1 MVTVKQ
7 RDVVPKIQSSPRNE
21 TNSTGGGELSATI
34 VQEQGKRRSQRLNRR
49 VLIVLSPLDGGNT
62 QKQPS
67 WQQVSL
73 RSTIDTYYI
82 DQNAL
87 NTPGGLGHSVWRK
100 IWTGHFS
107 KGPVPP
113 TRFGAKF
120 EREGVPMLERMWPIQ
135 ILRRTEWP
143 KPPGVSRA
151 FWSI

>member
-1 MVTVKQ
+1 MQHAFFSVKQ
-7 RDVVPKIQSSPRNE
+7 SFGWIKFQNSICLFATFFCNFGQFFATFRVIKGIFLCNFCPSMVISDNLQS
-21 TNSTGGGELSATI
+21 
-34 VQEQGKRRSQRLNRR
+34 RLQ
-49 VLIVLSPLDGGNT
+49 LF
-62 QKQPS
+62 
-67 WQQVSL
+67 
-73 RSTIDTYYI
+73 IDTYYI

-135 ILRRTEWP
+135 ILRQTEWP

-151 FWSI
+151 FWSV